1 MTNTT
6 KHPALVA
13 LDEFG
18 GKYPGIWE
26 YVDALRARESSELD
40 SLPSWCFLSIGAS
53 EFLMQLVRQEAD
65 LSIAGYGDSMSLN
78 ALAAWRVTKG
88 IYSFDPD
95 VFDAV
100 VNSPVTGVLPF
111 EVLCRLPEWCVYV
124 ETPNLS
130 FQGQS
135 IEGIWAHLEWD
146 VQMQGSSLH
155 ITAPSTTYVNHI
167 RIALNNCTL
176 QQAVGHGIQ
185 FDVNGI
191 ENRMNTERLCA
202 DIEPFVSLLLY
213 VCSQT
218 SEIGD
223 GRTCPKNPEPKVVRK
238 VPRLFQAKRLTL
250 WNVGIRMGAKLRISG
265 VTTRT
270 NGGGSHGSPRPHIR
284 RAHWQGFRSGP
295 RKDQQG
301 FLIPVSARDLYVKW
315 LPPMLIN
322 EPAAGVQMLP
332 ATVRAVI

>member
-1 MTNTT
+1 MTKTT
-6 KHPALVA
+6 THPALVA

-18 GKYPGIWE
+18 GRYPGIWE
-26 YVDALRARESSELD
+26 YVDALRARECFEID
-40 SLPSWCFLSIGAS
+40 SLPSWCFLTIGAS
-53 EFLMQLVRQEAD
+53 EFLMQLLRQETD

-88 IYSFDPD
+88 IYSFDPL

-146 VQMQGSSLH
+146 AQMQGSSLH
-155 ITAPSTTYVNHI
+155 ITAPSTTNVNHI
-167 RIALNNCTL
+167 RIALNSCTL
-176 QQAVGHGIQ
+176 QQAVSHGIH
-185 FDVNGI
+185 FDGNGI
-191 ENRMNTERLCA
+191 ENRLNTARLCA
-202 DIEPFVSLLLY
+202 EIEPFVSLLLY

-223 GRTCPKNPEPKVVRK
+223 GRTRPKNPEPKIVRK
-238 VPRLFQAKRLTL
+238 VPRLFQAERLTR
-250 WNVGIRMGAKLRISG
+250 WDVGIRMGATLRISG
-265 VTTRT
+265 VTSSAVSS
-270 NGGGSHGSPRPHIR
+270 GSRGSPRPHIR

-295 RKDQQG
+295 RTDSQG
-301 FLIPVSARDLYVKW
+301 CLIPISARDLCVKW

-322 EPAAGVQMLP
+322 EPVGGVQMLP